1 MTARWSG
8 AARKPKAKAQ
18 RWRVVSM
25 SNVGGFPTALGGQ
38 SPKGM
43 FSRVLVTRTS
53 VVEASSRHSGTATEE
68 RRKAVTRRSVQ
79 RTRRVL
85 TWNGVGS
92 HSRARQRCYG
102 QAKAARLAQAP
113 RLQVSIDFRWPFNRV
128 QKSRSWKAR
137 GISSVVGV
145 NRAHGISGSRL
156 SGQGAVT
163 RGLPGPAA
171 G

>member
-8 AARKPKAKAQ
+8 AARKPKAKAE
-18 RWRVVSM
+18 RWRAVSM

-43 FSRVLVTRTS
+43 FSRVLVARTS

-85 TWNGVGS
+85 TWNGVGG

-102 QAKAARLAQAP
+102 QAKAARPAQAP
-113 RLQVSIDFRWPFNRV
+113 RLQCPAIFVGFLIGS
-128 QKSRSWKAR
+128 KSRAR
-137 GISSVVGV
+137 GR
-145 NRAHGISGSRL
+145 RAGFRVSWALTALTGFRGPGS
-156 SGQGAVT
+156 AV
-163 RGLPGPAA
+163 RAR
-171 G
+171 

>member
-18 RWRVVSM
+18 RWRAVSM

-53 VVEASSRHSGTATEE
+53 VVEAISRHSGTATEE
-68 RRKAVTRRSVQ
+68 RRKAVTRRGVQ

-85 TWNGVGS
+85 TWNGVGG

-102 QAKAARLAQAP
+102 QAKAERPAQAP
-113 RLQVSIDFRWPFNRV
+113 RSTMSSDFRWLFD
-128 QKSRSWKAR
+128 
-137 GISSVVGV
+137 
-145 NRAHGISGSRL
+145 RA
-156 SGQGAVT
+156 
-163 RGLPGPAA
+163 
-171 G
+171 